1 MRHNIAVS
9 LMVKKLS
16 VIFYCIF
23 KIFMILNMILIG
35 LSLYI
40 MLISKS
46 GVGTFLFIVFFINFW
61 IMLIFFCLLSMYI
74 KLFICMINEDVLNS
88 LDDEHSWIFSVIFF
102 PLISEENESDF
113 MNLIFQ
119 QSFEEENT
127 PSTTQP
133 PTTENLSALETKW
146 ENIFKEKRRI

>member
-1 MRHNIAVS
+1 
-9 LMVKKLS
+9 
-16 VIFYCIF
+16 
-23 KIFMILNMILIG
+23 
-35 LSLYI
+35 
-40 MLISKS
+40 
-46 GVGTFLFIVFFINFW
+46 
-61 IMLIFFCLLSMYI
+61 
-74 KLFICMINEDVLNS
+74 MINEDVLNS

-146 ENIFKEKRRI
+146 ENIFKEKPVVVSDELCLICANAYTHEYPSHKGCVELACSCATIFHKKCVLEWFHFSQKQDQTDETKFIVSCPSCRHIFTN